1 MLDAQVL
8 GSRDNIPKHTR
19 LGVSAF
25 SPKKG
30 FFFISFPLMNLKLGP
45 NNKQQSTTNFHF
57 LKK

>member
-1 MLDAQVL
+1 MLKYLEAGTIFLNTQDSESVL
-8 GSRDNIPKHTR
+8 LVR
-19 LGVSAF
+19 
-25 SPKKG
+25 KKA